1 MPDDPIQTDQPTEEI
16 KPGEDAEQSRSAEE
30 NPKPEENPTP
40 EPPKAAAT
48 FDVEETPTETPKEEP
63 KPEEKAPEETKPE
76 ELKPSEEKKSE
87 ESKPSEPEIKIV
99 EKEVIK
105 EVKVVDEAELV
116 RQLDEKLK
124 SKLMENKKKADE
136 ARTQKRKDNLAQVVE
151 LAKKK
156 EINNQDVRDLLQV
169 SQSTATNYLTELV
182 KSGRLKSEKKAKA
195 KVYKS

>member
-1 MPDDPIQTDQPTEEI
+1 MPDDPIQDNQDETTSQPEES
-16 KPGEDAEQSRSAEE
+16 KPVEE

-40 EPPKAAAT
+40 EPPK
-48 FDVEETPTETPKEEP
+48 EEP
-63 KPEEKAPEETKPE
+63 KPEEKPA
-76 ELKPSEEKKSE
+76 EEKKSE
-87 ESKPSEPEIKIV
+87 DSRPSEPEIKIV

-105 EVKVVDEAELV
+105 EVKVVDEAELGK
-116 RQLDEKLK
+116 QLDEKLK
-124 SKLMENKKKADE
+124 SKLLENKKKADE
-136 ARTQKRKDNLAQVVE
+136 ARSQRRKDNLNQIVE

-169 SQSTATNYLTELV
+169 SQSTATNYLTELA